1 MSIAFGSFKDEG
13 ADEFHDANEVFA
25 DAEVEFCIER
35 NGKPVNMFLLLEGDD
50 VSVKEEDG
58 EWTKVPAELFEESL
72 GFVME
77 KTAEMGDTMLP
88 GAVGPDG
95 HVNFGA
101 FDLSTAVDWGL
112 AGGLAMGL
120 WTPEFMKVASGV
132 SKTHAFGRYGL
143 DLCKV
148 ALSSFRAVAT
158 GNVCETAI
166 NVAVLYGAL
175 GAAYSLRGTWPVNS
189 VVKTVFG
196 FEKRTLDIEARTKL
210 VSDNCGVTAQTDIV
224 NGVRNFNVPQVASG
238 ILQGG
243 LNALQ
248 KKSGKSTCA
257 GDRASLNDAIEKN
270 AEFVAWIQAGART
283 FLTQSP
289 RFMRVAEDGLRF
301 IRYGTDAYR
310 SVRGW
315 ICESLGAK
323 DRGLTRDQLMDLRYE
338 RAQRDDARADDKADR
353 RRSRRK
359 KA

>member
-1 MSIAFGSFKDEG
+1 MSVSFVPSKDG
-13 ADEFHDANEVFA
+13 GDDEFHDANEVFA

-35 NGKPVNMFLLLEGDD
+35 NGNTVNMFLLLEGDD

-88 GAVGPDG
+88 SAVGPDG

-101 FDLSTAVDWGL
+101 FDLSKAVDLGL

-189 VVKTVFG
+189 VVETVFG
-196 FEKRTLDIEARTKL
+196 FEKRTLNLEARTKL
-210 VSDNCGVTAQTDIV
+210 VSDNCGATAQADLIDGARTL
-224 NGVRNFNVPQVASG
+224 NASKVASG
-238 ILQGG
+238 LYQGA
-243 LNALQ
+243 LNAL
-248 KKSGKSTCA
+248 KNRAGASTCPMDNMA
-257 GDRASLNDAIEKN
+257 LDHAVQQN
-270 AEFVAWIQAGART
+270 AKFVARIQAGART

-289 RFMRVAEDGLRF
+289 RFTRVLEDGFRF
-301 IRYGTDAYR
+301 TRYGTDAYR